1 MRNCPRGDTGLK
13 EARFERESC
22 GFKEQLEVL
31 LTSGSPRS
39 DSDETCH
46 PVSSLYEILS
56 SLGRDSIDKTTSQ
69 GRCENLV
76 RQCI

>member
-46 PVSSLYEILS
+46 PVSSFYEILS

>member
-22 GFKEQLEVL
+22 GIKEQLEVL
-31 LTSGSPRS
+31 LTSGSPCS
-39 DSDETCH
+39 DTDETCH
-46 PVSSLYEILS
+46 PGSSFYELH
-56 SLGRDSIDKTTSQ
+56 KTASQ
-69 GRCENLV
+69 SRCENSV